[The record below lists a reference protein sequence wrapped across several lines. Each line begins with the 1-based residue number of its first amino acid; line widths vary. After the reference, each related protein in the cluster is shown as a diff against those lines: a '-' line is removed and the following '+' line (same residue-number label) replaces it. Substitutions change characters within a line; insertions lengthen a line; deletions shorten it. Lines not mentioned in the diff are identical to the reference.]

1 MTNYNQAIKI
11 ISINLSMLTI
21 LSWGTCFN
29 KTKKIHGDAEFDLL
43 QQEFHDLITKVFA
56 AHDTG
61 FNSFSSSSVRI
72 KRLIS
77 MWVSLEK
84 NEIDFE

>member
-1 MTNYNQAIKI
+1 
-11 ISINLSMLTI
+11 MLTI

-29 KTKKIHGDAEFDLL
+29 KTKKIHGDTEFDLL